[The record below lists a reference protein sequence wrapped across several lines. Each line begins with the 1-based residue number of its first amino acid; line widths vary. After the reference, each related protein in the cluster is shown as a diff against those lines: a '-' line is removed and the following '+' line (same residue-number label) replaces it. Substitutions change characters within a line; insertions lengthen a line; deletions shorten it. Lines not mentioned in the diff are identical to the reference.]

1 MIIKIAKIV
10 NTILSIIRIVKIV
23 MIVMIV
29 KTAVILFY
37 CNTRVSICI
46 CNMHNISK

>member
-1 MIIKIAKIV
+1 MIIKIVKIV

-23 MIVMIV
+23 MIV
-29 KTAVILFY
+29 KTAVRLLY